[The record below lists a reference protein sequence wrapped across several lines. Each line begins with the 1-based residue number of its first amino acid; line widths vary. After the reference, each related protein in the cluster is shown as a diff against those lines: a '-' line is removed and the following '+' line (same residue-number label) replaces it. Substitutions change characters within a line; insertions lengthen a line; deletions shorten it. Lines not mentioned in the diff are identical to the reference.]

1 MQPGDHSPQ
10 SAVLILLRIDRNHL
24 RRSAESTAIKVI
36 QPSRRFS
43 GRGRPWFVLE
53 NNELKLHLNG
63 VIAVVEGTTAEKLRD
78 PFWENWPDLCE
89 RLPIAVDAT
98 PQVLLDMGSMSIET
112 WEVLDYY
119 AGAIEMLDNLMSFAL
134 SRPGATGREITACE
148 QWLHGSFTQYL
159 TGRGALRNVV
169 LPWRTWL
176 ERYEYLLRSLEGEL
190 EQLSSFS
197 ADRLIE
203 LFRGLEMLNTGRDR
217 NSIIHEYRTRL
228 GDLTDACNRVSAEI
242 GVIGTFGS
250 LALVPFESTLGLL
263 FLIPVIVTGTAYYAG
278 YNLARAVLRR
288 TRWRRTRIAPSH
300 KKAIGGHEPRNDLS
314 STLRALAESPVEI
327 VVSPRLSAADIACA
341 LEIRLQLLERTT
353 CPNPLTAITLGTS
366 GSNGVMQIVIGGPLV
381 RASLQPFIAPE
392 CDLTDS
398 LGDGWVIAANGT
410 RIIHCGRRRN
420 RRLLRGRR
428 GRANLVRL
436 RRQRLGNRRG
446 HAMAGTR
453 SGQYDSRR
461 HRNLDPAPP
470 RQELPTRGSNP
481 RLKHIAY

>member
-10 SAVLILLRIDRNHL
+10 SAVLILLRIDRDHL
-24 RRSAESTAIKVI
+24 RNSIESKSIRVI

-53 NNELKLHLNG
+53 ENGFKFHLNG
-63 VIAVVEGTTAEKLRD
+63 LIAVVESTTAETLQVSFRED
-78 PFWENWPDLCE
+78 WPNLCE
-89 RLPIAVDAT
+89 QLLIATDMT
-98 PQVLLDMGSMSIET
+98 PRVLLDMGSMTAEI
-112 WEVLDYY
+112 WEALDYY
-119 AGAIEMLDNLMSFAL
+119 TGAIEMLDNLMSFAL

-203 LFRGLEMLNTGRDR
+203 LFRGLEILNTGRDR

-250 LALVPFESTLGLL
+250 LALVPFESTLGIL
-263 FLIPVIVTGTAYYAG
+263 FLIPVIVTGTAYYGG
-278 YNLARAVLRR
+278 YNLARTVLRR
-288 TRWRRTRIAPSH
+288 TRWRRARIAPSH
-300 KKAIGGHEPRNDLS
+300 TKAVGGHEPRNDLS
-314 STLRALAESPVEI
+314 STLRALTEGPVEI

-341 LEIRLQLLERTT
+341 LEMRLQLLERTT

-366 GSNGVMQIVIGGPLV
+366 GSNGVMRIVIGGPLV
-381 RASLQPFIAPE
+381 RANLQPFIAPE

-398 LGDGWVIAANGT
+398 LGDGWVIAASGT
-410 RIIHCGRRRN
+410 RIVHCDDDETVGCCVVGTDGRTLFVFGVRDSGTVVATRWLGHALDDTTAAGTAN
-420 RRLLRGRR
+420 WILLRRDKNHQPEEISR
-428 GRANLVRL
+428 G
-436 RRQRLGNRRG
+436 
-446 HAMAGTR
+446 
-453 SGQYDSRR
+453 
-461 HRNLDPAPP
+461 
-470 RQELPTRGSNP
+470 
-481 RLKHIAY
+481 